1 MLKGIIFDMD
11 GTMIDNMM
19 IHHQA
24 WQKKFA
30 EYGLEMTLEEVH
42 QKAHGVNTEILKRLF
57 GNRYSL
63 EERLRISHEKELEYQ
78 KIFEPQLALLD
89 GLPEL
94 LHELKGRNIPMGIG
108 SAAPP
113 FNVDF
118 VLNKLDLWHYF
129 DTVKHADD
137 VAHGKP
143 HPEIYLTVAEAI
155 GVKPEHCLVFE
166 DTPAGAESAH
176 RAGCKVIVVTTTHSE
191 DEFTDNPSII
201 KFVPDFTGITLDELM
216 NL

>member
-1 MLKGIIFDMD
+1 MD

-42 QKAHGVNTEILKRLF
+42 QKAHGVNTEILERLF
-57 GNRYSL
+57 GDRYTL

-78 KIFEPQLALLD
+78 KIFEPKLALLD
-89 GLPEL
+89 GLPGL
-94 LHELKGRNIPMGIG
+94 LHELKGKNIPLGIG

-129 DTVKHADD
+129 DAVKHADD
-137 VAHGKP
+137 VTNGKP
-143 HPEIYLTVAEAI
+143 HPEIYLTVAKAMGI
-155 GVKPEHCLVFE
+155 NPEHSLVFE

-176 RAGCKVIVVTTTHSE
+176 HAGCKIIVVTTTHSP
-191 DEFTDNPSII
+191 DEFSENPNII
-201 KFVPDFTGITLDELM
+201 KFISDFTEVSIEELLTL
-216 NL
+216 